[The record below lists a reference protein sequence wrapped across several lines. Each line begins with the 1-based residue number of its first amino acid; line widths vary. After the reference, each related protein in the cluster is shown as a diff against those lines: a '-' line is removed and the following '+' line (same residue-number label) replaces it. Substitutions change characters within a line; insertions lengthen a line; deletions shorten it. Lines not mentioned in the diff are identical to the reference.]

1 MTFEETCN
9 WVTLNPPD
17 HCLLEASPRVCRSPP
32 SLHLHSM
39 QGLRNCLYFLTPCPV
54 ISYILWSGLAMWFAS
69 ANGTSVVCVIE
80 ALIVITKFRLASSAP
95 VLFAIR
101 SLTWT
106 AYVLSTLIPESEDA
120 CSRPKPRLQP
130 ETPVIYLFFFFN
142 KFLGHA

>member
-1 MTFEETCN
+1 MTFEETFN

-39 QGLRNCLYFLTPCPV
+39 QGLRNCLYFLALW
-54 ISYILWSGLAMWFAS
+54 SLNILWSGLAMWFAS

-80 ALIVITKFRLASSAP
+80 ALIVITKFRSASSVP

-101 SLTWT
+101 SLIWT

-120 CSRPKPRLQP
+120 CSRPKPSLQP
-130 ETPVIYLFFFFN
+130 ETTVIYLFFFFN